1 VYEKGIHQ
9 KLKLSFVGMR
19 KDNKTQE
26 IASPREQV
34 VLMQVSL
41 AA

>member
-1 VYEKGIHQ
+1 VLEEGIHQ
-9 KLKLSFVGMR
+9 AVLANFCVYA
-19 KDNKTQE
+19 KDKTQE